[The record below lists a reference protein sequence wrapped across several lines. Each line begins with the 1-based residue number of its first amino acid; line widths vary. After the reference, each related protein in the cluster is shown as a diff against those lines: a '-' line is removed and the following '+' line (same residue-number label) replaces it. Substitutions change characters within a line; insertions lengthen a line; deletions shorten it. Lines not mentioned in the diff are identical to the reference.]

1 MVVLILLI
9 WWCTYS
15 GRRGRTDPSATRA
28 PPVARAERRICAWVR
43 VRRTLYI
50 PHQRGAC
57 TTLTQAP
64 YGETVTQTPALGTV
78 WVYSIVK
85 LDLAWA
91 CLSLVLTFAYV
102 SYAGLHLL
110 L

>member
-1 MVVLILLI
+1 M
-9 WWCTYS
+9 
-15 GRRGRTDPSATRA
+15 
-28 PPVARAERRICAWVR
+28 
-43 VRRTLYI
+43 
-50 PHQRGAC
+50 
-57 TTLTQAP
+57 LTQAP

-91 CLSLVLTFAYV
+91 CLSLVATFAYV

>member
-1 MVVLILLI
+1 M
-9 WWCTYS
+9 
-15 GRRGRTDPSATRA
+15 
-28 PPVARAERRICAWVR
+28 
-43 VRRTLYI
+43 
-50 PHQRGAC
+50 
-57 TTLTQAP
+57 LTQAP

-91 CLSLVLTFAYV
+91 CLSLALTFAYV